1 MQQPRIFRGK
11 RYFSTL
17 MRAIFCCVLLAGVT
31 SIFSQESNSISYKVK
46 GYRDNGIYGPTDSK
60 VAYILRLK
68 NNINDNQ
75 KGNIKVN
82 IINNLGASIYN
93 EDIPVFIKP
102 IGTFDKEVSIDV
114 AKLPTGF
121 YTIYFSI
128 ATNHYSQSLYYIFA
142 VEPEKIKPTG
152 VRPLDFTTFWDNAR
166 SELANIN
173 PSFKVTRRGDISTV
187 SNDIYSVEFQST
199 GNVAIRGWL
208 SVPKRRSKCPVLYK
222 LPDYATTASPDSRN
236 DMAVLSLDAR
246 GFGNS
251 ADMGKLSFDSY
262 LTKDLYSR
270 ESYIYRAE
278 YMDCL
283 RGIDFICKNTDLKL
297 DASKIIVTGIG
308 QGAGLAAIVAAFDNR
323 IKGVMMDRPTLIDMR
338 TVITIGEVK
347 QQVPWPIGPIKTY
360 CNANRTGLDN
370 FFKVWDYFD
379 PLSFAPMIKC
389 PILIG
394 ISLKSSTSLPQC
406 AYNFYNQVLSN
417 KREIY
422 SCADN
427 ETGIDESFYIFEN
440 NWIKETLK
448 LPF

>member
-1 MQQPRIFRGK
+1 MQQPKLYKGSRH
-11 RYFSTL
+11 FSAL
-17 MRAIFCCVLLAGVT
+17 VRAVFCCLILGIVT
-31 SIFSQESNSISYKVK
+31 ISFAQDATSISYKVK
-46 GYRDNGIYGPTDSK
+46 GYRDNGIYGALDSK
-60 VAYILRLK
+60 VAYIVRLR

-75 KGNIKVN
+75 KGTIKVN
-82 IINNLGASIYN
+82 VVNNLGASVYN
-93 EDIPVFIKP
+93 EDAPLFIKP
-102 IGTFDKEVSIDV
+102 ISTFEKEFSIDV

-128 ATNHYSQSLYYIFA
+128 NTNHYSQSLYYLFA
-142 VEPEKIKPTG
+142 VEPDKIKPTG

-166 SELANIN
+166 NELANIN
-173 PSFKVTRRGDISTV
+173 PSYKVTRRGDISTV
-187 SNDIYSVEFQST
+187 SNDIYLVEFQST

-208 SVPKRRSKCPVLYK
+208 SVPKRHSKYPVLFK
-222 LPDYATTASPDSRN
+222 LPEYATTASPDSRN
-236 DMAVLSLDAR
+236 DMAVFTLDAR

-251 ADMGKLSFDSY
+251 ADMGKQTFDTY
-262 LTKDLYSR
+262 LTKDLYSHDT
-270 ESYIYRAE
+270 YIYRAQ

-283 RGIDFICKNTDLKL
+283 RGIDFIVKNTDLKL
-297 DASKIIVTGIG
+297 DANKIIVTGIG

-323 IKGVMMDRPTLIDMR
+323 VKGVIMDRPTLIDMR
-338 TVITIGEVK
+338 TIFTIGEVK
-347 QQVPWPIGPIKTY
+347 QQVPWPISAIKSY
-360 CNANRTGLDN
+360 CNLNKMGLDN

-394 ISLKSSTSLPQC
+394 ISLKSATSLPQC
-406 AYNFYNQVLSN
+406 TYNFYNQVLSI